1 MDRLKLSPCTP
12 LTRSGN
18 RAFFESS
25 GVHMLKTT
33 QSRFTVILISF
44 FLLLLLVTVVVIKQF
59 VAPQLTA
66 NESQRVRYQVD
77 ALAAN
82 IVEQMNRVQAQ
93 QRSITEA
100 AGVMDSSTIDTLLP
114 VLVNQYQD
122 VNVFGGGIWPLPN
135 RRDPAR
141 EKFSSFFARD
151 SSNQLKVNTF
161 WNSAEAPKYYEQP
174 WYKDGIAAPKGQ
186 CAWAKAYQDAASPQ
200 PRTNCAMAI
209 YRDGT
214 AWGVATI
221 DVTLGFFN
229 HLARQMGEAIQGR
242 VLIVEADGK
251 VVGDAALADGSAK
264 LQNLNDLSLPMAAP
278 LHKLLATANGEP
290 TQLEYSSD
298 DGDHT
303 LLVQPIAGSPWYLA
317 SDVPSSLLVQQTNSM
332 LTRLGLVQIPLAV
345 ILLLVLLG
353 FIRNMMKRLGGLN
366 DNILALST
374 GGADLTQRLPESK
387 SPEFN
392 AVAQSFNNFIEYL
405 QGLMRQVGDS
415 ALAITAAS
423 REIASGNAD
432 LSSRTEEQASSIVE
446 TAASMEQL
454 TGTVRQNADNATH
467 ANQLAGDA
475 SQVAARGTEVVRQVV
490 STMGAI
496 NSSSRKVVDII
507 SVIDS
512 IAFQTNILALNAAV
526 EAARAGEQGR
536 GFAVVASEV
545 RNLAQRSANSAR
557 EIKKL
562 IEESVA
568 NIDTGSQLVEQAG
581 STMDELMQ
589 GVSSVTTLMS
599 EIMSASR
606 EQSMGIDQVNIAIN
620 QLDSTTQQNAA
631 LVEQV
636 SSAAQAMEE
645 QSVQLELVVNSF
657 RL

>member
-1 MDRLKLSPCTP
+1 M
-12 LTRSGN
+12 
-18 RAFFESS
+18 F
-25 GVHMLKTT
+25 KTT
-33 QSRFTVILISF
+33 QSRFTATMIAF
-44 FLLLLLVTVVVIKQF
+44 FVALLLVTVWVINQF
-59 VAPQLTA
+59 VAPQLVDS
-66 NESQRVRYQVD
+66 ESRLVRYQVD
-77 ALAAN
+77 SLASG

-93 QRSITEA
+93 QRAITEA
-100 AGVMDSSTIDTLLP
+100 ASVMDSATIDTLLP
-114 VLVNQYQD
+114 TLVNQYQD
-122 VNVFGGGIWPLPN
+122 SNVFGGGIWPLPN
-135 RRDPAR
+135 RRDPAK
-141 EKFSSFFARD
+141 EKDSSFFARNA
-151 SSNQLKVNTF
+151 SNELQVNTY
-161 WNSAEAPKYYEQP
+161 WNSDAADKYWEQP
-174 WYKDGIAAPKGQ
+174 WYKDGLAAAKGQ

-209 YRDGT
+209 YRNGS

-229 HLARQMGEAIQGR
+229 QLAKQMGETIHGN

-251 VVGDAALADGSAK
+251 VVGNGALVNAAPKLENLADVQMS
-264 LQNLNDLSLPMAAP
+264 MAAP
-278 LHKLLATANGEP
+278 LK
-290 TQLEYSSD
+290 
-298 DGDHT
+298 T
-303 LLVQPIAGSPWYLA
+303 LLNGVGNQPLETTYDSSEGEQTLFVQAIPGSPWYLA
-317 SDVPSSLLVQQTNSM
+317 SSLPTSLLKAQSHNM

-345 ILLLVLLG
+345 ILLLVSLG
-353 FIRNMMKRLGGLN
+353 FVRAMMKRLNVLN
-366 DNILALST
+366 SNIEALST
-374 GGADLTQRLPESK
+374 GGADLTQRLPASN

-392 AVAQSFNNFIEYL
+392 AVAQSFNQFISYL
-405 QGLMRQVGDS
+405 QGLLQQVGDS

-423 REIASGNAD
+423 REIASGNAN
-432 LSSRTEEQASSIVE
+432 LSSRTEDQASSIVE

-490 STMGAI
+490 TTMGEI
-496 NSSSRKVVDII
+496 HHSSRKVVDII

-568 NIDTGSQLVEQAG
+568 NIDTGSALVEQAG
-581 STMDELMQ
+581 QTMDELMK

-606 EQSMGIDQVNIAIN
+606 EQSLGIEQVNVAIT
-620 QLDSTTQQNAA
+620 QLDGTTQQNAV

-636 SSAAQAMEE
+636 SAAAQAMES
-645 QSVQLELVVNSF
+645 QSTQLEQVVQSF

>member
-1 MDRLKLSPCTP
+1 M
-12 LTRSGN
+12 
-18 RAFFESS
+18 F
-25 GVHMLKTT
+25 KTT
-33 QSRFTVILISF
+33 QSRFTATMIAF
-44 FLLLLLVTVVVIKQF
+44 FVALLLVTVWVINQF
-59 VAPQLTA
+59 VAPQLVDS
-66 NESQRVRYQVD
+66 ESRLVRYQVD
-77 ALAAN
+77 SLASG

-93 QRSITEA
+93 QRAITEA
-100 AGVMDSSTIDTLLP
+100 ASVMESATIDTLLP
-114 VLVNQYQD
+114 TLVNQYQD
-122 VNVFGGGIWPLPN
+122 SNVFGGGIWPLPN
-135 RRDPAR
+135 RRDPAK
-141 EKFSSFFARD
+141 EKDSSFFARNA
-151 SSNQLKVNTF
+151 SNELQVNTY
-161 WNSAEAPKYYEQP
+161 WNSDAADKYWEQP
-174 WYKDGIAAPKGQ
+174 WYKDGMAAPKGQ

-209 YRDGT
+209 YKNGT

-229 HLARQMGEAIQGR
+229 QLAKQMGETIQGN

-251 VVGDAALADGSAK
+251 VVGNGALVNAAPKLENLADV
-264 LQNLNDLSLPMAAP
+264 QMPMAAP
-278 LHKLLATANGEP
+278 LK
-290 TQLEYSSD
+290 
-298 DGDHT
+298 T
-303 LLVQPIAGSPWYLA
+303 LLNGVGNQPLETTYDSSEGEQTLFVQAIPGSPWYLA
-317 SDVPSSLLVQQTNSM
+317 SSLPTSLLKAQSHNM

-345 ILLLVLLG
+345 ILLLVSLG
-353 FIRNMMKRLGGLN
+353 FVRAMMKRLNVLN
-366 DNILALST
+366 SNIEALST
-374 GGADLTQRLPESK
+374 GGADLTQRLPASN

-392 AVAQSFNNFIEYL
+392 AVAQSFNQFISYL
-405 QGLMRQVGDS
+405 QGLLQQVGDS

-423 REIASGNAD
+423 REIASGNVN
-432 LSSRTEEQASSIVE
+432 LSSRTEDQASSIVE

-490 STMGAI
+490 TTMGEI
-496 NSSSRKVVDII
+496 HHSSRKVVDII

-568 NIDTGSQLVEQAG
+568 NIDTGSALVEQAG
-581 STMDELMQ
+581 QTMDELMK

-606 EQSMGIDQVNIAIN
+606 EQSLGIEQVNVAIT
-620 QLDSTTQQNAA
+620 QLDGTTQQNAV

-636 SSAAQAMEE
+636 SAAAQAMES
-645 QSVQLELVVNSF
+645 QSTQLERVVQSF

>member
-1 MDRLKLSPCTP
+1 MKM
-12 LTRSGN
+12 
-18 RAFFESS
+18 F
-25 GVHMLKTT
+25 KTT
-33 QSRFTVILISF
+33 QSRFTATMIAF
-44 FLLLLLVTVVVIKQF
+44 FVALLLVTVWVINQF
-59 VAPQLTA
+59 VAPQLVDS
-66 NESQRVRYQVD
+66 ESRLVRYQVD
-77 ALAAN
+77 SLASG

-93 QRSITEA
+93 QRAITEA
-100 AGVMDSSTIDTLLP
+100 ASVMDSATIDTLLP
-114 VLVNQYQD
+114 TLVNQYQD
-122 VNVFGGGIWPLPN
+122 SNVFGGGIWPLPN
-135 RRDPAR
+135 RRDPAK
-141 EKFSSFFARD
+141 EKDSSFFARNA
-151 SSNQLKVNTF
+151 SNELQVNTY
-161 WNSAEAPKYYEQP
+161 WNSDAADKYWEQP
-174 WYKDGIAAPKGQ
+174 WYKDGMAAAKGQ

-209 YRDGT
+209 YKNGT

-229 HLARQMGEAIQGR
+229 QLAKQMGETIHGN

-251 VVGDAALADGSAK
+251 VVGNGALVNAAPKLENLADV
-264 LQNLNDLSLPMAAP
+264 QMPMAAP
-278 LHKLLATANGEP
+278 LKALLNGVGSQP
-290 TQLEYSSD
+290 LETTYDSSE
-298 DGDHT
+298 GEQT
-303 LLVQPIAGSPWYLA
+303 LFVQAIPGSPWYLA
-317 SDVPSSLLVQQTNSM
+317 SSLPTSLLKAQSHNM

-345 ILLLVLLG
+345 ILLLVSLG
-353 FIRNMMKRLGGLN
+353 FVRAMMKRLNVLN
-366 DNILALST
+366 SNIEALST
-374 GGADLTQRLPESK
+374 GGADLTQRLPASN

-392 AVAQSFNNFIEYL
+392 AVAQSFNQFISYL
-405 QGLMRQVGDS
+405 QGLLQQVGDS

-423 REIASGNAD
+423 REIASGNAN
-432 LSSRTEEQASSIVE
+432 LSSRTEDQASSIVE

-467 ANQLAGDA
+467 ANQLAADA

-490 STMGAI
+490 TTMGEI
-496 NSSSRKVVDII
+496 HHSSRKVVDII

-568 NIDTGSQLVEQAG
+568 NIDTGSALVEQAG
-581 STMDELMQ
+581 QTMDELMQ

-606 EQSMGIDQVNIAIN
+606 EQSMGIEQVNVAIT
-620 QLDSTTQQNAA
+620 QLDGTTQQNAV

-636 SSAAQAMEE
+636 SATAQAMES
-645 QSVQLELVVNSF
+645 QSTQLERVVQSF

>member
-1 MDRLKLSPCTP
+1 M
-12 LTRSGN
+12 
-18 RAFFESS
+18 F
-25 GVHMLKTT
+25 KTT
-33 QSRFTVILISF
+33 QSRFTATMLAF
-44 FLLLLLVTVVVIKQF
+44 FVALLLVTVWVINQF
-59 VAPQLTA
+59 VAPQLVDS
-66 NESQRVRYQVD
+66 ESRLVRYQVD
-77 ALAAN
+77 SLAAG

-93 QRSITEA
+93 QRAITEA
-100 AGVMDSSTIDTLLP
+100 ASVMDSATIDTLLP
-114 VLVNQYQD
+114 ALVNQYQD
-122 VNVFGGGIWPLPN
+122 SNVFGGGIWPLPN
-135 RRDPAR
+135 LRDPAK
-141 EKFSSFFARD
+141 EKDSSFFARNA
-151 SSNQLKVNTF
+151 SNELQVNTY
-161 WNSAEAPKYYEQP
+161 WNADAADKYWEQP
-174 WYKDGIAAPKGQ
+174 WYKDGLAAAKGQ

-209 YRDGT
+209 YRNGT

-229 HLARQMGEAIQGR
+229 QLAKQMGETIHGN

-251 VVGDAALADGSAK
+251 VVGNGALVKAAPKLENLADV
-264 LQNLNDLSLPMAAP
+264 QMPMAAP
-278 LHKLLATANGEP
+278 LKALLNGVGSQP
-290 TQLEYSSD
+290 LETTFDSSE
-298 DGDHT
+298 GEQT
-303 LLVQPIAGSPWYLA
+303 LFVQAIPGSPWYLA
-317 SDVPSSLLVQQTNSM
+317 SSLPTSLLKAQSHNM

-345 ILLLVLLG
+345 ILLLVSLG
-353 FIRNMMKRLGGLN
+353 FVRAMMKRLGVLN
-366 DNILALST
+366 SNIEALST
-374 GGADLTQRLPESK
+374 GGADLTQRLPASN

-392 AVAQSFNNFIEYL
+392 AVAQSFNQFISYL
-405 QGLMRQVGDS
+405 QGLLQQVGDS

-423 REIASGNAD
+423 REIASGNAN
-432 LSSRTEEQASSIVE
+432 LSSRTEDQASSIVE

-490 STMGAI
+490 TTMGEI
-496 NSSSRKVVDII
+496 HHSSRKVVDII

-568 NIDTGSQLVEQAG
+568 NIDTGSALVEQAG
-581 STMDELMQ
+581 QTMDELMK
-589 GVSSVTTLMS
+589 GVSSVTTLMN

-606 EQSMGIDQVNIAIN
+606 EQSMGIEQVNVAIT
-620 QLDSTTQQNAA
+620 QLDGTTQQNAV

-636 SSAAQAMEE
+636 SAAAQAMES
-645 QSVQLELVVNSF
+645 QSTQLERVVQSF

>member
-1 MDRLKLSPCTP
+1 M
-12 LTRSGN
+12 
-18 RAFFESS
+18 F
-25 GVHMLKTT
+25 KTT
-33 QSRFTVILISF
+33 QSRFTATMIAF
-44 FLLLLLVTVVVIKQF
+44 FVALLLVTVWVINQF
-59 VAPQLTA
+59 VAPQLVDS
-66 NESQRVRYQVD
+66 ESRLVRYQVD
-77 ALAAN
+77 SLASG

-93 QRSITEA
+93 QRAITEA
-100 AGVMDSSTIDTLLP
+100 ASVMDSATIDTLLP
-114 VLVNQYQD
+114 TLVNQYQD
-122 VNVFGGGIWPLPN
+122 SNVFGGGIWPLPN
-135 RRDPAR
+135 RRDPAK
-141 EKFSSFFARD
+141 EKDSSFFARNA
-151 SSNQLKVNTF
+151 SNVLQVNTY
-161 WNSAEAPKYYEQP
+161 WNSDAADKYWEQP
-174 WYKDGIAAPKGQ
+174 WYKDGLAAAKGQ

-209 YRDGT
+209 YRNGS

-229 HLARQMGEAIQGR
+229 QLAKQMGETIHGN

-251 VVGDAALADGSAK
+251 VVGNGALVNAAPKLENLADV
-264 LQNLNDLSLPMAAP
+264 QMPMAAP
-278 LHKLLATANGEP
+278 LK
-290 TQLEYSSD
+290 
-298 DGDHT
+298 T
-303 LLVQPIAGSPWYLA
+303 LLNGVGNQPLETTYDSSEGEQTLFVQAIPGSPWYLA
-317 SDVPSSLLVQQTNSM
+317 SSLPTSLLKAQSHNM

-345 ILLLVLLG
+345 ILLLVSLG
-353 FIRNMMKRLGGLN
+353 FVRAMMKRLNVLN
-366 DNILALST
+366 SNIEALST
-374 GGADLTQRLPESK
+374 GGADLTQRLPASN

-392 AVAQSFNNFIEYL
+392 AVAQSFNQFISYL
-405 QGLMRQVGDS
+405 QGLLQQVGDS

-423 REIASGNAD
+423 REIASGNAN
-432 LSSRTEEQASSIVE
+432 LSARTEDQASSIVE

-490 STMGAI
+490 TTMGEI
-496 NSSSRKVVDII
+496 HHSSRKVVDII

-568 NIDTGSQLVEQAG
+568 NIDTGSALVEQAG
-581 STMDELMQ
+581 QTMDELMK

-606 EQSMGIDQVNIAIN
+606 EQSLGIEQVNVAIT
-620 QLDSTTQQNAA
+620 QLDGTTQQNAV

-636 SSAAQAMEE
+636 SAAAQAMES
-645 QSVQLELVVNSF
+645 QSTQLEQVVQSF

>member
-1 MDRLKLSPCTP
+1 M
-12 LTRSGN
+12 
-18 RAFFESS
+18 F
-25 GVHMLKTT
+25 KTT
-33 QSRFTVILISF
+33 QSRFTATMIAF
-44 FLLLLLVTVVVIKQF
+44 FVALLLVTVWVINQF
-59 VAPQLTA
+59 VAPQLVDS
-66 NESQRVRYQVD
+66 ESRLVRYQVD
-77 ALAAN
+77 SLASG

-93 QRSITEA
+93 QRAITEA
-100 AGVMDSSTIDTLLP
+100 ASVMDSATIDTLLP
-114 VLVNQYQD
+114 TLVNQYQD
-122 VNVFGGGIWPLPN
+122 SNVFGGGIWPLPN
-135 RRDPAR
+135 RRDPAK
-141 EKFSSFFARD
+141 EKDSSFFARNA
-151 SSNQLKVNTF
+151 SNELQVNTY
-161 WNSAEAPKYYEQP
+161 WNSDAADKYWEQP
-174 WYKDGIAAPKGQ
+174 WYKDGLAAAKGQ

-209 YRDGT
+209 YRNGS

-229 HLARQMGEAIQGR
+229 QLAKQMGETIHGN

-251 VVGDAALADGSAK
+251 VVGNGALVNAAPKLENLADV
-264 LQNLNDLSLPMAAP
+264 QMPMAAP
-278 LHKLLATANGEP
+278 LK
-290 TQLEYSSD
+290 
-298 DGDHT
+298 T
-303 LLVQPIAGSPWYLA
+303 LLNGVGNQPLETTYDSSEGEQTLFVQAIPGSPWYLA
-317 SDVPSSLLVQQTNSM
+317 SSLPTSLLKAQSHNM

-345 ILLLVLLG
+345 ILLLVSLG
-353 FIRNMMKRLGGLN
+353 FVRAMMKRLNVLN
-366 DNILALST
+366 SNIQALST
-374 GGADLTQRLPESK
+374 GGADLTQRLPASN

-392 AVAQSFNNFIEYL
+392 AVAQSFNQFISYL
-405 QGLMRQVGDS
+405 QGLLQQVGDS

-423 REIASGNAD
+423 REIASGNAN
-432 LSSRTEEQASSIVE
+432 LSSRTEDQASSIVE

-490 STMGAI
+490 TTMGEI
-496 NSSSRKVVDII
+496 HHSSRKVVDII

-568 NIDTGSQLVEQAG
+568 NIDTGSALVEQAG
-581 STMDELMQ
+581 QTMDELMQ

-606 EQSMGIDQVNIAIN
+606 EQSMGIEQVNVAIT
-620 QLDSTTQQNAA
+620 QLDGTTQQNAV

-636 SSAAQAMEE
+636 SAAAQAMES
-645 QSVQLELVVNSF
+645 QSTQLERVVQSF

>member
-1 MDRLKLSPCTP
+1 M
-12 LTRSGN
+12 
-18 RAFFESS
+18 F
-25 GVHMLKTT
+25 KTT
-33 QSRFTVILISF
+33 QSRFTATMIAF
-44 FLLLLLVTVVVIKQF
+44 FVALLLVTVWVINQF
-59 VAPQLTA
+59 VAPQLVDS
-66 NESQRVRYQVD
+66 ESRLVRYQVD
-77 ALAAN
+77 SLASG

-93 QRSITEA
+93 QRAITEA
-100 AGVMDSSTIDTLLP
+100 ASVMDSATIDTLLP
-114 VLVNQYQD
+114 TLVNQYQD
-122 VNVFGGGIWPLPN
+122 SNVFGGGIWPLPN
-135 RRDPAR
+135 RRDPAK
-141 EKFSSFFARD
+141 EKDSSFFARNA
-151 SSNQLKVNTF
+151 SNELQVNTY
-161 WNSAEAPKYYEQP
+161 WNSDAADKYWEQP
-174 WYKDGIAAPKGQ
+174 WYKDGMAAPKGQ

-209 YRDGT
+209 YKNGT

-229 HLARQMGEAIQGR
+229 QLAKQMGETIQGN

-251 VVGDAALADGSAK
+251 VVGNGALVNAAPKLENLADV
-264 LQNLNDLSLPMAAP
+264 QMPMAAP
-278 LHKLLATANGEP
+278 LK
-290 TQLEYSSD
+290 
-298 DGDHT
+298 T
-303 LLVQPIAGSPWYLA
+303 LLNGVGNQPLETTYDSSEGEQTLFVQAIPGSPWYLA
-317 SDVPSSLLVQQTNSM
+317 SSLPTSLLKAQSHNM

-345 ILLLVLLG
+345 ILLLVSLG
-353 FIRNMMKRLGGLN
+353 FVRAMMKRLNVLN
-366 DNILALST
+366 SNIEALST
-374 GGADLTQRLPESK
+374 GGADLTQRLPASN

-392 AVAQSFNNFIEYL
+392 AVAQSFNQFIGYL
-405 QGLMRQVGDS
+405 QGLLQQVGDS

-423 REIASGNAD
+423 REIASGNAN
-432 LSSRTEEQASSIVE
+432 LSSRTEDQASSIVE

-490 STMGAI
+490 TTMGEI
-496 NSSSRKVVDII
+496 HHSSRKVVDII

-568 NIDTGSQLVEQAG
+568 NIDTGSALVEQAG
-581 STMDELMQ
+581 QTMDELMK

-606 EQSMGIDQVNIAIN
+606 EQSLGIEQVNVAIT
-620 QLDSTTQQNAA
+620 QLDGTTQQNAV

-636 SSAAQAMEE
+636 SAAAQAMES
-645 QSVQLELVVNSF
+645 QSTQLERVVQSF

>member
-1 MDRLKLSPCTP
+1 M
-12 LTRSGN
+12 
-18 RAFFESS
+18 F
-25 GVHMLKTT
+25 KTT
-33 QSRFTVILISF
+33 QSRFTATMIAF
-44 FLLLLLVTVVVIKQF
+44 FVALLLVTVWVINQF
-59 VAPQLTA
+59 VAPQLVDS
-66 NESQRVRYQVD
+66 ESRLVRYQVD
-77 ALAAN
+77 SLASG

-93 QRSITEA
+93 QRAITEA
-100 AGVMDSSTIDTLLP
+100 ASVMDSATIDTLLP
-114 VLVNQYQD
+114 TLVNQYQD
-122 VNVFGGGIWPLPN
+122 SNVFGGGIWPLPN
-135 RRDPAR
+135 RRDPAK
-141 EKFSSFFARD
+141 EKDSSFFARNA
-151 SSNQLKVNTF
+151 SNELQVNTY
-161 WNSAEAPKYYEQP
+161 WNSDAADKYWEQP
-174 WYKDGIAAPKGQ
+174 WYKDGMAAPKGQ

-209 YRDGT
+209 YKNGT

-229 HLARQMGEAIQGR
+229 QLAKQMGETIQGN

-251 VVGDAALADGSAK
+251 VVGNGALVNAAPKLENLADV
-264 LQNLNDLSLPMAAP
+264 QMPMAAP
-278 LHKLLATANGEP
+278 LK
-290 TQLEYSSD
+290 
-298 DGDHT
+298 T
-303 LLVQPIAGSPWYLA
+303 LLNGVGNQPLETTYDSSEGEQTLFVQAIPGSPWYLA
-317 SDVPSSLLVQQTNSM
+317 SSLPTSMLKAQSHNM

-345 ILLLVLLG
+345 ILLLVSLG
-353 FIRNMMKRLGGLN
+353 FVRAMMKRLNVLN
-366 DNILALST
+366 SNIEALST
-374 GGADLTQRLPESK
+374 GGADLTQRLPASN

-392 AVAQSFNNFIEYL
+392 AVAQSFNQFISYL
-405 QGLMRQVGDS
+405 QGLLQQVGDS

-423 REIASGNAD
+423 REIASGNAN
-432 LSSRTEEQASSIVE
+432 LSSRTEDQASSIVE

-490 STMGAI
+490 TTMGEI
-496 NSSSRKVVDII
+496 HHSSRKVVDII

-568 NIDTGSQLVEQAG
+568 NIDTGSALVEQAG
-581 STMDELMQ
+581 QTMDELMK

-606 EQSMGIDQVNIAIN
+606 EQSLGIEQVNVAIT
-620 QLDSTTQQNAA
+620 QLDGTTQQNAV

-636 SSAAQAMEE
+636 SAAAQAMES
-645 QSVQLELVVNSF
+645 QSTQLERVVQSF

>member
-1 MDRLKLSPCTP
+1 M
-12 LTRSGN
+12 
-18 RAFFESS
+18 F
-25 GVHMLKTT
+25 KTT
-33 QSRFTVILISF
+33 QSRFTATMIAF
-44 FLLLLLVTVVVIKQF
+44 FVALLLVTVWVINQF
-59 VAPQLTA
+59 VAPQLVDS
-66 NESQRVRYQVD
+66 ESRLVRYQVD
-77 ALAAN
+77 SLASG

-93 QRSITEA
+93 QRAITEA
-100 AGVMDSSTIDTLLP
+100 ASVMDSATIDTLLP
-114 VLVNQYQD
+114 TLVNQYQD
-122 VNVFGGGIWPLPN
+122 SNVFGGGIWPLPN
-135 RRDPAR
+135 RRDPAK
-141 EKFSSFFARD
+141 EKDSSFFARNA
-151 SSNQLKVNTF
+151 SNELQVNTY
-161 WNSAEAPKYYEQP
+161 WNSDAADKYWEQP
-174 WYKDGIAAPKGQ
+174 WYKDGMAAPKGQ

-209 YRDGT
+209 YKNGT

-229 HLARQMGEAIQGR
+229 QLAKQMGETIQGN

-251 VVGDAALADGSAK
+251 VVGNGALVNAAPKLENLADV
-264 LQNLNDLSLPMAAP
+264 QMPMAAP
-278 LHKLLATANGEP
+278 LK
-290 TQLEYSSD
+290 
-298 DGDHT
+298 T
-303 LLVQPIAGSPWYLA
+303 LLNGVGNQPLETTYDSSEGEQTLFVQAIPGSPWYLA
-317 SDVPSSLLVQQTNSM
+317 SSLPTSLLKAQSHNM

-345 ILLLVLLG
+345 ILLLVSLG
-353 FIRNMMKRLGGLN
+353 FVRAMMKRLNVLN
-366 DNILALST
+366 SNIEALST
-374 GGADLTQRLPESK
+374 GGADLTQRLPASN

-392 AVAQSFNNFIEYL
+392 AVAQSFNQFISFL
-405 QGLMRQVGDS
+405 QGLLQQVGDS

-423 REIASGNAD
+423 REIASGNAN
-432 LSSRTEEQASSIVE
+432 LSSRTEDQASSIVE

-490 STMGAI
+490 TTMGEI
-496 NSSSRKVVDII
+496 HHSSRKVVDII

-568 NIDTGSQLVEQAG
+568 NIDTGSALVEQAG
-581 STMDELMQ
+581 QTMDELMK

-606 EQSMGIDQVNIAIN
+606 EQSLGIEQVNVAIT
-620 QLDSTTQQNAA
+620 QLDGTTQQNAV

-636 SSAAQAMEE
+636 SAAAQAMES
-645 QSVQLELVVNSF
+645 QSTQLERVVQSF

>member
-1 MDRLKLSPCTP
+1 M
-12 LTRSGN
+12 
-18 RAFFESS
+18 F
-25 GVHMLKTT
+25 KTT
-33 QSRFTVILISF
+33 QSRFTATMIAF
-44 FLLLLLVTVVVIKQF
+44 FVALLLVTVWVINQF
-59 VAPQLTA
+59 VAPQLVDS
-66 NESQRVRYQVD
+66 ESRLVRYQVD
-77 ALAAN
+77 SLVSG

-93 QRSITEA
+93 QRAITEA
-100 AGVMDSSTIDTLLP
+100 ASVMDSATIDTLLP
-114 VLVNQYQD
+114 TLVNQYQD
-122 VNVFGGGIWPLPN
+122 SNVFGGGIWPLPN
-135 RRDPAR
+135 RRDPAK
-141 EKFSSFFARD
+141 EKDSSFFARNA
-151 SSNQLKVNTF
+151 SNELQVNTY
-161 WNSAEAPKYYEQP
+161 WNSDAADKYWEQP
-174 WYKDGIAAPKGQ
+174 WYKDGMAAPKGQ

-209 YRDGT
+209 YKNGT

-229 HLARQMGEAIQGR
+229 QLAKQMGETIQGN

-251 VVGDAALADGSAK
+251 VVGNGALVNAAPKLENLADV
-264 LQNLNDLSLPMAAP
+264 QMPMAAP
-278 LHKLLATANGEP
+278 LK
-290 TQLEYSSD
+290 
-298 DGDHT
+298 T
-303 LLVQPIAGSPWYLA
+303 LLNGVGNQPLETTYDSSEGEQTLFVQAIPGSPWYLA
-317 SDVPSSLLVQQTNSM
+317 SSLPTSLLKAQSHNM

-345 ILLLVLLG
+345 ILLLVSLG
-353 FIRNMMKRLGGLN
+353 FVRAMMKRLNVLN
-366 DNILALST
+366 SNIEALST
-374 GGADLTQRLPESK
+374 GGADLTQRLPASN

-392 AVAQSFNNFIEYL
+392 AVAQSFNQFISYL
-405 QGLMRQVGDS
+405 QGLLQQVGDS

-423 REIASGNAD
+423 REIASGNAN
-432 LSSRTEEQASSIVE
+432 LSSRTEDQASSIVE

-490 STMGAI
+490 TTMGEI
-496 NSSSRKVVDII
+496 HHSSRKVVDII

-568 NIDTGSQLVEQAG
+568 NIDTGSALVEQAG
-581 STMDELMQ
+581 QTMDELMK

-606 EQSMGIDQVNIAIN
+606 EQSLGIEQVNVAIT
-620 QLDSTTQQNAA
+620 QLDGTTQQNAV

-636 SSAAQAMEE
+636 SAAAQAMES
-645 QSVQLELVVNSF
+645 QSTQLERVVQSF

>member
-1 MDRLKLSPCTP
+1 M
-12 LTRSGN
+12 
-18 RAFFESS
+18 F
-25 GVHMLKTT
+25 KTT
-33 QSRFTVILISF
+33 QSRFTATMIAF
-44 FLLLLLVTVVVIKQF
+44 FVALLLVTVWVINQF
-59 VAPQLTA
+59 VAPQLVDS
-66 NESQRVRYQVD
+66 ESRLVRYQVD
-77 ALAAN
+77 SLASG

-93 QRSITEA
+93 QRVITEA
-100 AGVMDSSTIDTLLP
+100 ASVMDSATIDTLLP
-114 VLVNQYQD
+114 TLVNQYQD
-122 VNVFGGGIWPLPN
+122 SNVFGGGIWPLPN
-135 RRDPAR
+135 RRDPAK
-141 EKFSSFFARD
+141 EKDSSFFARNA
-151 SSNQLKVNTF
+151 SNELQVNTY
-161 WNSAEAPKYYEQP
+161 WNSDAADKYWEQP
-174 WYKDGIAAPKGQ
+174 WYKDGLAAAKGQ

-209 YRDGT
+209 YRNGS

-229 HLARQMGEAIQGR
+229 QLAKQMGETIHGN

-251 VVGDAALADGSAK
+251 VVGNGALVNAAPKLENLADV
-264 LQNLNDLSLPMAAP
+264 QMPMAAP
-278 LHKLLATANGEP
+278 LK
-290 TQLEYSSD
+290 
-298 DGDHT
+298 T
-303 LLVQPIAGSPWYLA
+303 LLNGVGNQPLETTYDSSEGEQTLFVQAIPGSPWYLA
-317 SDVPSSLLVQQTNSM
+317 SSLPTSLLKAQSHNM

-345 ILLLVLLG
+345 ILLLVSLG
-353 FIRNMMKRLGGLN
+353 FVRAMMKRLNVLN
-366 DNILALST
+366 SNIEALST
-374 GGADLTQRLPESK
+374 GGADLTQRLPASN

-392 AVAQSFNNFIEYL
+392 AVAQSFNQFISYL
-405 QGLMRQVGDS
+405 QGLLQQVGDS

-423 REIASGNAD
+423 REIASGNAN
-432 LSSRTEEQASSIVE
+432 LSSRTEDQASSIVE

-490 STMGAI
+490 TTMGEI
-496 NSSSRKVVDII
+496 HHSSRKVVDII

-568 NIDTGSQLVEQAG
+568 NIDTGSALVEQAG
-581 STMDELMQ
+581 QTMDELMK

-606 EQSMGIDQVNIAIN
+606 EQSLGIEQVNVAIT
-620 QLDSTTQQNAA
+620 QLDGTTQQNAV

-636 SSAAQAMEE
+636 SAAAQAMES
-645 QSVQLELVVNSF
+645 QSTQLEQVVQSF

>member
-1 MDRLKLSPCTP
+1 M
-12 LTRSGN
+12 
-18 RAFFESS
+18 F
-25 GVHMLKTT
+25 KTT
-33 QSRFTVILISF
+33 QSRFTATMIAF
-44 FLLLLLVTVVVIKQF
+44 FVALLLVTVWVINQF
-59 VAPQLTA
+59 VAPQLVDS
-66 NESQRVRYQVD
+66 ESRLVRYQVD
-77 ALAAN
+77 SLASG

-93 QRSITEA
+93 QRAITEA
-100 AGVMDSSTIDTLLP
+100 ASVMDSATIDTLLP
-114 VLVNQYQD
+114 TLVNQYQD
-122 VNVFGGGIWPLPN
+122 SNVFGGGIWPLPN
-135 RRDPAR
+135 RRDPAK
-141 EKFSSFFARD
+141 EKDSSFFARNA
-151 SSNQLKVNTF
+151 SNELQVNTY
-161 WNSAEAPKYYEQP
+161 WNSDAADKYWEQP
-174 WYKDGIAAPKGQ
+174 WYKDGLAAAKGQ

-209 YRDGT
+209 YRNGS

-229 HLARQMGEAIQGR
+229 QLAKQMGETIHGS

-251 VVGDAALADGSAK
+251 VVGNGALVNAAPKLENLADV
-264 LQNLNDLSLPMAAP
+264 QMPMAAP
-278 LHKLLATANGEP
+278 LKSLLNGVGNQP
-290 TQLEYSSD
+290 LQTTYDSSE
-298 DGDHT
+298 GEQT
-303 LLVQPIAGSPWYLA
+303 LFVQAIPGSPWYLA
-317 SDVPSSLLVQQTNSM
+317 SSLPTSLLKAQSHNM

-345 ILLLVLLG
+345 ILLLVSLG
-353 FIRNMMKRLGGLN
+353 FVRAMMKRLNVLN
-366 DNILALST
+366 SNIEALST
-374 GGADLTQRLPESK
+374 GGADLTQRLPASN

-392 AVAQSFNNFIEYL
+392 AVAQSFNQFISYL
-405 QGLMRQVGDS
+405 QGLLQQVGDS

-423 REIASGNAD
+423 REIASGNAN
-432 LSSRTEEQASSIVE
+432 LSSRTEDQASSIVE

-490 STMGAI
+490 TTMGEI
-496 NSSSRKVVDII
+496 HHSSRKVVDII

-568 NIDTGSQLVEQAG
+568 NIDTGSALVEQAG
-581 STMDELMQ
+581 QTMDELMK

-606 EQSMGIDQVNIAIN
+606 EQSMGIEQVNVAIT
-620 QLDSTTQQNAA
+620 QLDGTTQQNAV

-636 SSAAQAMEE
+636 SAAAQAMES
-645 QSVQLELVVNSF
+645 QSTQLERVVQSF

>member
-1 MDRLKLSPCTP
+1 M
-12 LTRSGN
+12 
-18 RAFFESS
+18 F
-25 GVHMLKTT
+25 KTT
-33 QSRFTVILISF
+33 QSRFTATMIAF
-44 FLLLLLVTVVVIKQF
+44 FVALLLVTVWVINQF
-59 VAPQLTA
+59 VAPQLVDS
-66 NESQRVRYQVD
+66 ESRLVRYQVD
-77 ALAAN
+77 SLASG

-93 QRSITEA
+93 QRAITEA
-100 AGVMDSSTIDTLLP
+100 ASVMDSATIDTLLP
-114 VLVNQYQD
+114 TLVNQYQD
-122 VNVFGGGIWPLPN
+122 SNVFGGGIWPLPN
-135 RRDPAR
+135 RRDQAK
-141 EKFSSFFARD
+141 EKDSSFFARNA
-151 SSNQLKVNTF
+151 SNELQVNTY
-161 WNSAEAPKYYEQP
+161 WNSDAADKYWEQP
-174 WYKDGIAAPKGQ
+174 WYKDGLAAAKGQ

-209 YRDGT
+209 YRNGS

-229 HLARQMGEAIQGR
+229 QLAKQMGETIHGN

-251 VVGDAALADGSAK
+251 VVGNGALVNAAPKLENLADV
-264 LQNLNDLSLPMAAP
+264 QMPMAAP
-278 LHKLLATANGEP
+278 LK
-290 TQLEYSSD
+290 
-298 DGDHT
+298 T
-303 LLVQPIAGSPWYLA
+303 LLNGVGNQPLETTYDSSEGEQTLFVQAIPGSPWYLA
-317 SDVPSSLLVQQTNSM
+317 SSLPTSLLKAQSHNM

-345 ILLLVLLG
+345 ILLLVSLG
-353 FIRNMMKRLGGLN
+353 FVRAMMKRLNVLN
-366 DNILALST
+366 SNIEALST
-374 GGADLTQRLPESK
+374 GGADLTQRLPASN

-392 AVAQSFNNFIEYL
+392 AVAQSFNQFISYL
-405 QGLMRQVGDS
+405 QGLLQQVGDS

-423 REIASGNAD
+423 REIASGNAN
-432 LSSRTEEQASSIVE
+432 LSSRTEDQASSIVE

-490 STMGAI
+490 TTMGEI
-496 NSSSRKVVDII
+496 HHSSRKVVDII

-568 NIDTGSQLVEQAG
+568 NIDTGSALVEQAG
-581 STMDELMQ
+581 QTMDELMK

-606 EQSMGIDQVNIAIN
+606 EQSLGIEQVNVAIT
-620 QLDSTTQQNAA
+620 QLDGTTQQNAV

-636 SSAAQAMEE
+636 SAAAQAMES
-645 QSVQLELVVNSF
+645 QSTQLEQVVQSF

>member
-1 MDRLKLSPCTP
+1 M
-12 LTRSGN
+12 
-18 RAFFESS
+18 F
-25 GVHMLKTT
+25 KTT
-33 QSRFTVILISF
+33 QSRFTATMIAF
-44 FLLLLLVTVVVIKQF
+44 FVALLLVTVWVINQF
-59 VAPQLTA
+59 VAPQLVDS
-66 NESQRVRYQVD
+66 ESRLVRYQVD
-77 ALAAN
+77 SLASG

-93 QRSITEA
+93 QRAITEA
-100 AGVMDSSTIDTLLP
+100 ASVMDSATIDTLLP
-114 VLVNQYQD
+114 TLVNQYQD
-122 VNVFGGGIWPLPN
+122 SNVFGGGIWPLPN
-135 RRDPAR
+135 RRDPAK
-141 EKFSSFFARD
+141 EKNSSFFARNA
-151 SSNQLKVNTF
+151 SNELQVNTY
-161 WNSAEAPKYYEQP
+161 WNSDAADKYWEQP
-174 WYKDGIAAPKGQ
+174 WYKDGLAAAKGQ

-209 YRDGT
+209 YRNGT
-214 AWGVATI
+214 VWGVATI

-229 HLARQMGEAIQGR
+229 QLAKQMGETIHGN

-251 VVGDAALADGSAK
+251 VVGNGALVNAAPK
-264 LQNLNDLSLPMAAP
+264 LENLTDVQMPMAAP
-278 LHKLLATANGEP
+278 LK
-290 TQLEYSSD
+290 
-298 DGDHT
+298 T
-303 LLVQPIAGSPWYLA
+303 LLNGVGSQPLETTYDSSEGEQTLFVQAIPGSPWYLA
-317 SDVPSSLLVQQTNSM
+317 SSLPISLLKAQSHNM
-332 LTRLGLVQIPLAV
+332 LTRLGLVQIPLAI
-345 ILLLVLLG
+345 ILLLVSLG
-353 FIRNMMKRLGGLN
+353 FVRAMMKRLNVLN
-366 DNILALST
+366 SNIEALST
-374 GGADLTQRLPESK
+374 GGADLTQRLPASN

-392 AVAQSFNNFIEYL
+392 AVAQSFNQFISYL
-405 QGLMRQVGDS
+405 QGLLQQVGDS

-423 REIASGNAD
+423 REIASGNAN
-432 LSSRTEEQASSIVE
+432 LSSRTEDQASSIVE

-490 STMGAI
+490 TTMGEI
-496 NSSSRKVVDII
+496 HHSSRKVVDII

-568 NIDTGSQLVEQAG
+568 NIDTGSALVEQAG
-581 STMDELMQ
+581 QTMDELMK

-606 EQSMGIDQVNIAIN
+606 EQSLGIEQVNVAIT
-620 QLDSTTQQNAA
+620 QLDGTTQQNAV

-636 SSAAQAMEE
+636 SAAAQAMES
-645 QSVQLELVVNSF
+645 QSTQLERVVQSF

>member
-1 MDRLKLSPCTP
+1 M
-12 LTRSGN
+12 
-18 RAFFESS
+18 F
-25 GVHMLKTT
+25 KTT
-33 QSRFTVILISF
+33 QSRFTATLVAF
-44 FLLLLLVTVVVIKQF
+44 FVVLMLVTVLVINQF
-59 VAPQLTA
+59 IAPQLSQ
-66 NESQRVRYQVD
+66 NESRLVRYEVD
-77 ALAAN
+77 GLAGR

-93 QRSITEA
+93 QRAITEA
-100 AGVMDSSTIDTLLP
+100 AGVMESATIETLLP
-114 VLVNQYQD
+114 ALVNQYQD
-122 VNVFGGGIWPLPN
+122 SNVFGGGIWPLPN
-135 RRDPAR
+135 RRDPAK
-141 EKFSSFFARD
+141 EKDSTFFARNA
-151 SSNQLKVNTF
+151 SNQLQVNTY
-161 WNSAEAPKYYEQP
+161 WNSDAADKYWEQP
-174 WYKDGIAAPKGQ
+174 WYKAGMAAAKGQ

-209 YRDGT
+209 YRDGSV
-214 AWGVATI
+214 WGVATI

-229 HLARQMGEAIQGR
+229 QLAKQMGDAIKGR

-251 VVGDAALADGSAK
+251 VVGNAALLDDAPK
-264 LQNLNDLSLPMAAP
+264 LENLSDTRLPMAAA
-278 LHKLLATANGEP
+278 LKSLLTQAGSEPAQTTFSGE
-290 TQLEYSSD
+290 
-298 DGDHT
+298 DGEHT
-303 LLVQPIAGSPWYLA
+303 LFLQAIPGSPWYLA
-317 SDVPSSLLVQQTNSM
+317 SDVPSSLLDAQTHSM
-332 LTRLGLVQIPLAV
+332 LTRLGVVQIPLAI
-345 ILLLVLLG
+345 ILLLVSLG
-353 FIRNMMKRLGGLN
+353 FVRAMMKRLGVLHK
-366 DNILALST
+366 NIEALST
-374 GGADLTQRLPESK
+374 GGADLTQRLPASN

-392 AVAQSFNNFIEYL
+392 AVAESFNQFISYL

-432 LSSRTEEQASSIVE
+432 LSARTESQASSIVE
-446 TAASMEQL
+446 TAASMEEL

-467 ANQLAGDA
+467 ANQLADGA
-475 SQVAARGTEVVRQVV
+475 ATVAARGSEVVRQVV
-490 STMGAI
+490 TTMGEI
-496 NSSSRKVVDII
+496 HHSSRKVVDII

-581 STMDELMQ
+581 QTMDELMQ

-606 EQSMGIDQVNIAIN
+606 EQSMGIDQVNVAIT
-620 QLDSTTQQNAA
+620 QLDGSTQQNAA

-636 SSAAQAMEE
+636 SSAARAMEE
-645 QSVQLELVVNSF
+645 QSVQLEQVVQSF

>member
-1 MDRLKLSPCTP
+1 MKM
-12 LTRSGN
+12 
-18 RAFFESS
+18 F
-25 GVHMLKTT
+25 KTT
-33 QSRFTVILISF
+33 QSRFTATMIAF
-44 FLLLLLVTVVVIKQF
+44 FVALLLVTVWVINQF
-59 VAPQLTA
+59 VAPQLVDS
-66 NESQRVRYQVD
+66 ESRLVRYQVD
-77 ALAAN
+77 SLASG

-93 QRSITEA
+93 QRAITEA
-100 AGVMDSSTIDTLLP
+100 ASVMDSATIDTLLP
-114 VLVNQYQD
+114 TLVNQYQD
-122 VNVFGGGIWPLPN
+122 SNVFGGGIWPLPN
-135 RRDPAR
+135 RRDPAK
-141 EKFSSFFARD
+141 EKDSSFFARNA
-151 SSNQLKVNTF
+151 SNELQVNTY
-161 WNSAEAPKYYEQP
+161 WNSDAADKYWEQP
-174 WYKDGIAAPKGQ
+174 WYKDGMAAAKGQ

-209 YRDGT
+209 YKNGT

-229 HLARQMGEAIQGR
+229 QLAKQMGETIHGN

-251 VVGDAALADGSAK
+251 VVGNGALVNAAPKLENLAEV
-264 LQNLNDLSLPMAAP
+264 QMPMAAP
-278 LHKLLATANGEP
+278 LKALLNGVGSQP
-290 TQLEYSSD
+290 LETTYDSSE
-298 DGDHT
+298 GEQT
-303 LLVQPIAGSPWYLA
+303 LFVQAIPGSPWYLA
-317 SDVPSSLLVQQTNSM
+317 SSLPTSLLKAQSHNM

-345 ILLLVLLG
+345 ILLLVSLG
-353 FIRNMMKRLGGLN
+353 FVRAMMKRLNVLN
-366 DNILALST
+366 SNIEALST
-374 GGADLTQRLPESK
+374 GGADLTQRLPASN

-392 AVAQSFNNFIEYL
+392 AVAQSFNQFISYL
-405 QGLMRQVGDS
+405 QGLLQQVGDS

-423 REIASGNAD
+423 REIASGNAN
-432 LSSRTEEQASSIVE
+432 LSSRTEDQASSIVE

-490 STMGAI
+490 TTMGEI
-496 NSSSRKVVDII
+496 HHSSRKVVDII

-568 NIDTGSQLVEQAG
+568 NIDTGSALVEQAG
-581 STMDELMQ
+581 QTMDELMK

-606 EQSMGIDQVNIAIN
+606 EQSLGIEQVNVAIT
-620 QLDSTTQQNAA
+620 QLDGTTQQNAV

-636 SSAAQAMEE
+636 SAAAQAMES
-645 QSVQLELVVNSF
+645 QSTQLERVVQSF

>member
-1 MDRLKLSPCTP
+1 M
-12 LTRSGN
+12 
-18 RAFFESS
+18 F
-25 GVHMLKTT
+25 KTT
-33 QSRFTVILISF
+33 QSRFTATMIAF
-44 FLLLLLVTVVVIKQF
+44 FVALLLVTVWVINQF
-59 VAPQLTA
+59 VAPQLVDS
-66 NESQRVRYQVD
+66 ESRLVRYQVD
-77 ALAAN
+77 SLASG

-93 QRSITEA
+93 QRAITEA
-100 AGVMDSSTIDTLLP
+100 ASVMDSATIDTLLP
-114 VLVNQYQD
+114 TLVNQYQD
-122 VNVFGGGIWPLPN
+122 SNVFGGGIWPLPN
-135 RRDPAR
+135 RRDPAK
-141 EKFSSFFARD
+141 EKNSSFFARNA
-151 SSNQLKVNTF
+151 SNELQVNTY
-161 WNSAEAPKYYEQP
+161 WNSDAADKYWEQP
-174 WYKDGIAAPKGQ
+174 WYKDGLAAPKGQ

-209 YRDGT
+209 YRNGT
-214 AWGVATI
+214 VWGVATI

-229 HLARQMGEAIQGR
+229 QLAKQMGETIQGN

-251 VVGDAALADGSAK
+251 IVGNGALVNAAPKLENLADV
-264 LQNLNDLSLPMAAP
+264 QTPMAAP
-278 LHKLLATANGEP
+278 LKALLSGAGTQPLETTYDSSEGE
-290 TQLEYSSD
+290 Q
-298 DGDHT
+298 T
-303 LLVQPIAGSPWYLA
+303 LFLQAIPGSPWFLA
-317 SDVPSSLLVQQTNSM
+317 SSLPTSLLKAQSHNM

-345 ILLLVLLG
+345 ILLLVSLG
-353 FIRNMMKRLGGLN
+353 FVRAMMKRLSVLN
-366 DNILALST
+366 SNIEALST
-374 GGADLTQRLPESK
+374 GGADLTQRLPASN

-392 AVAQSFNNFIEYL
+392 AVAQSFNQFISYL
-405 QGLMRQVGDS
+405 QGLIQQVGDS

-423 REIASGNAD
+423 REIASGNAN
-432 LSSRTEEQASSIVE
+432 LSSRTEDQASSIVE

-475 SQVAARGTEVVRQVV
+475 SQVAARGSEVVRQVV
-490 STMGAI
+490 TTMGEI
-496 NSSSRKVVDII
+496 HHSSRKVVDII

-568 NIDTGSQLVEQAG
+568 NIDTGSALVEQAG
-581 STMDELMQ
+581 QTMDELMQ

-606 EQSMGIDQVNIAIN
+606 EQSMGIEQVNVAIT
-620 QLDSTTQQNAA
+620 QLDGTTQQNAV

-636 SSAAQAMEE
+636 SAAAQAMEA
-645 QSVQLELVVNSF
+645 QSTQLEQVVQSF

>member
-1 MDRLKLSPCTP
+1 M
-12 LTRSGN
+12 
-18 RAFFESS
+18 F
-25 GVHMLKTT
+25 KTT
-33 QSRFTVILISF
+33 QSRFTATMIAF
-44 FLLLLLVTVVVIKQF
+44 FVALLLVTVWVINQF
-59 VAPQLTA
+59 VAPQLVDS
-66 NESQRVRYQVD
+66 ESRLVRYQVNS
-77 ALAAN
+77 LASG

-93 QRSITEA
+93 QRAITEA
-100 AGVMDSSTIDTLLP
+100 ASVMDSATIDTLLP
-114 VLVNQYQD
+114 TLVNQYQD
-122 VNVFGGGIWPLPN
+122 SNVFGGGIWPLPN
-135 RRDPAR
+135 RRDPAK
-141 EKFSSFFARD
+141 EKDSSFFARNA
-151 SSNQLKVNTF
+151 SNELQVNTY
-161 WNSAEAPKYYEQP
+161 WNSDAADKYWEQP
-174 WYKDGIAAPKGQ
+174 WYKDGMAAPKGQ

-209 YRDGT
+209 YKNGT

-229 HLARQMGEAIQGR
+229 QLAKQMGETIQGN

-251 VVGDAALADGSAK
+251 VVGNGALVNAAPKLENLADV
-264 LQNLNDLSLPMAAP
+264 QMPMAAP
-278 LHKLLATANGEP
+278 LK
-290 TQLEYSSD
+290 
-298 DGDHT
+298 T
-303 LLVQPIAGSPWYLA
+303 LLNGVGNQPLETTYDSSEGEQTLFLQAIPGSPWYLA
-317 SDVPSSLLVQQTNSM
+317 SSLPTSLLKAQSHNM

-345 ILLLVLLG
+345 ILLLVSLG
-353 FIRNMMKRLGGLN
+353 FVRAMMKRLNVLN
-366 DNILALST
+366 SNIEALST
-374 GGADLTQRLPESK
+374 GGADLTQRLPASN

-392 AVAQSFNNFIEYL
+392 AVAQSFNQFISYL
-405 QGLMRQVGDS
+405 QGLLQQVGDS

-423 REIASGNAD
+423 REIASGNAN
-432 LSSRTEEQASSIVE
+432 LSSRTEDQASSIVE

-467 ANQLAGDA
+467 ANQLAADA

-490 STMGAI
+490 TTMGEI
-496 NSSSRKVVDII
+496 HHSSRKVVDII

-568 NIDTGSQLVEQAG
+568 NIDTGSALVEQAG
-581 STMDELMQ
+581 QTMDELMK

-606 EQSMGIDQVNIAIN
+606 EQSLGIEQVNVAIT
-620 QLDSTTQQNAA
+620 QLDGTTQQNAV

-636 SSAAQAMEE
+636 SAAAQAMES
-645 QSVQLELVVNSF
+645 QSTQLEQVVQSF

>member
-1 MDRLKLSPCTP
+1 M
-12 LTRSGN
+12 
-18 RAFFESS
+18 F
-25 GVHMLKTT
+25 KTT
-33 QSRFTVILISF
+33 QSRFTATMIAF
-44 FLLLLLVTVVVIKQF
+44 FVALLLVTVWVINQF
-59 VAPQLTA
+59 VAPQLVDS
-66 NESQRVRYQVD
+66 ESRLVRYQVD
-77 ALAAN
+77 SLASG

-93 QRSITEA
+93 QRAITEA
-100 AGVMDSSTIDTLLP
+100 ASVMDSATIDTLLP
-114 VLVNQYQD
+114 TLVNQYQD
-122 VNVFGGGIWPLPN
+122 SNVFGGGIWPLPN
-135 RRDPAR
+135 RRDPAK
-141 EKFSSFFARD
+141 EKDSSFFARNA
-151 SSNQLKVNTF
+151 SNELQVNTY
-161 WNSAEAPKYYEQP
+161 WNSDAADKYWEQP
-174 WYKDGIAAPKGQ
+174 WYKDGLDAAKGQ

-209 YRDGT
+209 YRNGT

-229 HLARQMGEAIQGR
+229 QLAKQMGETIHGN

-251 VVGDAALADGSAK
+251 VVGNGALVNAAPKLENLADV
-264 LQNLNDLSLPMAAP
+264 QMPMAAP
-278 LHKLLATANGEP
+278 LK
-290 TQLEYSSD
+290 
-298 DGDHT
+298 T
-303 LLVQPIAGSPWYLA
+303 LLNGVGSQPLETTFDSSEGEQTLFVQAIPGSPWYLA
-317 SDVPSSLLVQQTNSM
+317 SSLPTSLLKAQSHNM

-345 ILLLVLLG
+345 ILLLVSLG
-353 FIRNMMKRLGGLN
+353 FVRAMMKRLGVLN
-366 DNILALST
+366 RNIEALST
-374 GGADLTQRLPESK
+374 GGADLTQRLPASN

-392 AVAQSFNNFIEYL
+392 AVAQSFNQFISYL
-405 QGLMRQVGDS
+405 QGLIQQVGDS

-423 REIASGNAD
+423 REIASGNAN
-432 LSSRTEEQASSIVE
+432 LSSRTEDQASSIVE

-490 STMGAI
+490 STMGEI
-496 NSSSRKVVDII
+496 HHSSRKVVDII

-562 IEESVA
+562 IEESVT
-568 NIDTGSQLVEQAG
+568 NIDSGSALVEQAG
-581 STMDELMQ
+581 QTMDELMQ

-606 EQSMGIDQVNIAIN
+606 EQSMGIEQVNVAIT
-620 QLDSTTQQNAA
+620 QLDGTTQQNAV

-636 SSAAQAMEE
+636 SAAAQAMEV
-645 QSVQLELVVNSF
+645 QSTQLERVVQSF

>member
-1 MDRLKLSPCTP
+1 
-12 LTRSGN
+12 
-18 RAFFESS
+18 
-25 GVHMLKTT
+25 MLKTT
-33 QSRFTVILISF
+33 QARFTAALIGF
-44 FLLLLLVTVVVIKQF
+44 FALLMIVTVVVINLF

-66 NESQRVRYQVD
+66 NESRLVRYEVD
-77 ALAAN
+77 SLAAR

-93 QRSITEA
+93 QRTITETVSA
-100 AGVMDSSTIDTLLP
+100 LDSASIDTLLP
-114 VLVNQYQD
+114 TLVNQYQD
-122 VNVFGGGIWPLPN
+122 SNVFGGGIWPLPN
-135 RRDPAR
+135 VRDPAR
-141 EKFSSFFARD
+141 AKFSTFFARD
-151 SSNQLKVNTF
+151 ANNELKVNTY
-161 WNSAEAPKYYEQP
+161 WNSDAADNYYDQA
-174 WYKDGIAAPKGQ
+174 WHKAGQAAPKGQ
-186 CAWAKAYQDAASPQ
+186 CAWANAYQDAASPQ

-209 YRDGT
+209 WRDGKV
-214 AWGVATI
+214 WGVSTI

-229 HLARQMGEAIQGR
+229 HLAKEMSEAIKGN

-251 VVGDAALADGSAK
+251 IVGNAALVDGTPK
-264 LQNLNDLSLPMAAP
+264 LEYLSDLKNGMAAP
-278 LHKLLATANGEP
+278 LKALLSTASDKPME
-290 TQLEYSSD
+290 SSYQGD

-303 LLVQPIAGSPWYLA
+303 LFVQQISGSPWYLA
-317 SDVPSSLLVQQTNSM
+317 SDVPTSLLMAQTNGM
-332 LTRLGLVQIPLAV
+332 LMRLGLVQIPLALV
-345 ILLLVLLG
+345 LLLVLLG
-353 FIRNMMKRLGGLN
+353 FIRTTMGQLRGLN
-366 DNILALST
+366 DNIVALST
-374 GGADLTQRLPESK
+374 GGADLTQRLPASK

-392 AVAQSFNNFIEYL
+392 AVAQSFNQFIEYL
-405 QGLMRQVGDS
+405 QGLMRQVGSS

-423 REIASGNAD
+423 REIASGNSD
-432 LSSRTEEQASSIVE
+432 LSSRTEDQASSIVE
-446 TAASMEQL
+446 TAASMEEL

-475 SQVAARGTEVVRQVV
+475 SKVAERGTRVVREVVA
-490 STMGAI
+490 TMGAI
-496 NSSSRKVVDII
+496 NTSSRKVVDII

-568 NIDTGSQLVEQAG
+568 NIDAGSGLVEQAG
-581 STMDELMQ
+581 QTMDELMQ

-606 EQSMGIDQVNIAIN
+606 EQSMGIDQVNVAIT
-620 QLDSTTQQNAA
+620 QLDSATQQNAA

-657 RL
+657 KL

>member
-1 MDRLKLSPCTP
+1 
-12 LTRSGN
+12 
-18 RAFFESS
+18 
-25 GVHMLKTT
+25 MLKTT
-33 QSRFTVILISF
+33 QSRFTAVLVLF
-44 FLLLLLVTVVVIKQF
+44 FLVLMLITVVVIKQF
-59 VAPQLTA
+59 IAPQLTA
-66 NESQRVRYQVD
+66 NQSQLVRYQVD
-77 ALAAN
+77 ALATG

-93 QRSITEA
+93 QRAITEA
-100 AGVMDSSTIDTLLP
+100 ASVMESPAIDQMLP
-114 VLVNQYQD
+114 ALVNQYQD
-122 VNVFGGGIWPLPN
+122 SNVFGGGIWPLPN
-135 RRDPAR
+135 RRDPAK
-141 EKFSSFFARD
+141 EKDSSFFARNA
-151 SSNQLKVNTF
+151 SNQLQVNTY
-161 WNSAEAPKYYEQP
+161 WNSDAADKYWEQP
-174 WYKDGIAAPKGQ
+174 WYKDGMAAPKGQ

-214 AWGVATI
+214 VWGVATI

-229 HLARQMGEAIQGR
+229 HLAKEMGDAIQGR

-251 VVGDAALADGSAK
+251 VVGNAALVDGTPK
-264 LQNLNDLSLPMAAP
+264 LENLTDLQLPMAAP
-278 LHKLLATANGEP
+278 LKGLLSGAGSQPTETTFDGE
-290 TQLEYSSD
+290 
-298 DGDHT
+298 DGEHT
-303 LLVQPIAGSPWYLA
+303 LFLQAIPGSPWYLA
-317 SDVPSSLLVQQTNSM
+317 SDVPTSLLTAQAHSM
-332 LTRLGLVQIPLAV
+332 LTRLGLVQIPLAIV
-345 ILLLVLLG
+345 LLLVLLG
-353 FIRNMMKRLGGLN
+353 FIRAMMQRLNVLHR
-366 DNILALST
+366 NIDALAQ
-374 GGADLTQRLPESK
+374 GGADLTQRLPTSN

-392 AVAQSFNNFIEYL
+392 AVAQSFNNFIGYL

-423 REIASGNAD
+423 REIASGNAN
-432 LSSRTEEQASSIVE
+432 LSSRTEDQASSIVE

-467 ANQLAGDA
+467 ANQLAGNA
-475 SQVAARGTEVVRQVV
+475 SQVAARGTKVVRQVV
-490 STMGAI
+490 STMGEI
-496 NSSSRKVVDII
+496 HHSSRKVVDII

-568 NIDTGSQLVEQAG
+568 NIDAGSQLVEQAG
-581 STMDELMQ
+581 ETMDELMQ

-606 EQSMGIDQVNIAIN
+606 EQSMGIEQVNVAIT
-620 QLDSTTQQNAA
+620 QLDGTTQQNAA

-636 SSAAQAMEE
+636 SAAAQAMEE
-645 QSVQLELVVNSF
+645 QSVQLEQVVQSF

>member
-1 MDRLKLSPCTP
+1 M
-12 LTRSGN
+12 
-18 RAFFESS
+18 F
-25 GVHMLKTT
+25 KTT
-33 QSRFTVILISF
+33 QSRFTATMIAF
-44 FLLLLLVTVVVIKQF
+44 FVALLLVTVWVINQF
-59 VAPQLTA
+59 VAPQLVDS
-66 NESQRVRYQVD
+66 ESRLVRYQVD
-77 ALAAN
+77 SLASG

-93 QRSITEA
+93 QRAITEA
-100 AGVMDSSTIDTLLP
+100 ASVMESATIDTLLP
-114 VLVNQYQD
+114 TLVNQYQD
-122 VNVFGGGIWPLPN
+122 SNVFGGGIWPLPN
-135 RRDPAR
+135 RRDPAK
-141 EKFSSFFARD
+141 EKNSSFFARNA
-151 SSNQLKVNTF
+151 SNELQVNTY
-161 WNSAEAPKYYEQP
+161 WNSDAADKYWEQP
-174 WYKDGIAAPKGQ
+174 WYKDGMAAPKGQ

-209 YRDGT
+209 YKNGT

-229 HLARQMGEAIQGR
+229 QLAKQMGETIQGN

-251 VVGDAALADGSAK
+251 VVGNGALVNAAPKLENLADV
-264 LQNLNDLSLPMAAP
+264 QMPMAAP
-278 LHKLLATANGEP
+278 LK
-290 TQLEYSSD
+290 
-298 DGDHT
+298 T
-303 LLVQPIAGSPWYLA
+303 LLNGVGNQPLETTYDSSEGEQTLFVQAIPGSPWYLA
-317 SDVPSSLLVQQTNSM
+317 SSLPTSLLKAQSHNM

-345 ILLLVLLG
+345 ILLLVSLG
-353 FIRNMMKRLGGLN
+353 FVRAMMKRLNVLN
-366 DNILALST
+366 SNIEALST
-374 GGADLTQRLPESK
+374 GGADLTQRLPASN

-392 AVAQSFNNFIEYL
+392 AVAQSFNQFISYL
-405 QGLMRQVGDS
+405 QGLLQQVGDS

-423 REIASGNAD
+423 REIASGNAN
-432 LSSRTEEQASSIVE
+432 LSSRTEDQASSIVE

-490 STMGAI
+490 TTMGEI
-496 NSSSRKVVDII
+496 HHSSRKVVDII

-568 NIDTGSQLVEQAG
+568 NIDTGSALVEQAG
-581 STMDELMQ
+581 QTMDELMK

-606 EQSMGIDQVNIAIN
+606 EQSLGIEQVNVAIT
-620 QLDSTTQQNAA
+620 QLDGTTQQNAV

-636 SSAAQAMEE
+636 SAAAQAMES
-645 QSVQLELVVNSF
+645 QSTQLERVVQSF

>member
-1 MDRLKLSPCTP
+1 M
-12 LTRSGN
+12 
-18 RAFFESS
+18 F
-25 GVHMLKTT
+25 KTT
-33 QSRFTVILISF
+33 QSRFTAVLVVF
-44 FLLLLLVTVVVIKQF
+44 FLVLMLITVLVIKQF
-59 VAPQLTA
+59 IAPQLTA
-66 NESQRVRYQVD
+66 NQSQLVRYQVN
-77 ALAAN
+77 ALASG

-93 QRSITEA
+93 QRAITES
-100 AGVMDSSTIDTLLP
+100 AGVMESPAIDQLLP
-114 VLVNQYQD
+114 ALVNQYQD
-122 VNVFGGGIWPLPN
+122 SNVFGGGIWPLPN
-135 RRDPAR
+135 LRDPAK
-141 EKFSSFFARD
+141 EKDSSFFARNA
-151 SSNQLKVNTF
+151 SNQLQVNTY
-161 WNSAEAPKYYEQP
+161 WNSDAADKYWEQP
-174 WYKDGIAAPKGQ
+174 WYRDGMAAAKGQ

-214 AWGVATI
+214 VWGVATI

-229 HLARQMGEAIQGR
+229 HLAKEMGEAIQGR

-251 VVGDAALADGSAK
+251 VVGNAALVDGTPKLENLAD
-264 LQNLNDLSLPMAAP
+264 LQLPMAAP
-278 LHKLLATANGEP
+278 LKTLLSSAGAQPTETTFDGE
-290 TQLEYSSD
+290 
-298 DGDHT
+298 DGEHT
-303 LLVQPIAGSPWYLA
+303 LFLQAIAGSPWYLA
-317 SDVPSSLLVQQTNSM
+317 SDVPTSLLTAQTHSM
-332 LTRLGLVQIPLAV
+332 LTRLGLVQIPLAIV
-345 ILLLVLLG
+345 LLLVLLG
-353 FIRNMMKRLGGLN
+353 FIRSMMQRLSLLN
-366 DNILALST
+366 RNIDALSQ
-374 GGADLTQRLPESK
+374 GGADLTQRLPASN

-392 AVAQSFNNFIEYL
+392 AVAQSFNNFIGYL

-423 REIASGNAD
+423 REIASGNAN
-432 LSSRTEEQASSIVE
+432 LSSRTEDQASSIVE
-446 TAASMEQL
+446 TAASMEEL

-467 ANQLAGDA
+467 ANQLAGNA

-490 STMGAI
+490 STMGEI
-496 NSSSRKVVDII
+496 HHSSRKVVDII

-568 NIDTGSQLVEQAG
+568 NIDAGSQLVEQAG
-581 STMDELMQ
+581 ETMDELMQ

-606 EQSMGIDQVNIAIN
+606 EQSMGIEQVNVAIT
-620 QLDSTTQQNAA
+620 QLDGTTQQNAA

-636 SSAAQAMEE
+636 SAAAQAMEE
-645 QSVQLELVVNSF
+645 QSVQLEQVVQSF

>member
-1 MDRLKLSPCTP
+1 M
-12 LTRSGN
+12 
-18 RAFFESS
+18 F
-25 GVHMLKTT
+25 KTT
-33 QSRFTVILISF
+33 QSRFTATMIAF
-44 FLLLLLVTVVVIKQF
+44 FVALLLVTVWVINQF
-59 VAPQLTA
+59 VAPQLVDS
-66 NESQRVRYQVD
+66 ESRLVRYQVNS
-77 ALAAN
+77 LASG

-93 QRSITEA
+93 QRAITEA
-100 AGVMDSSTIDTLLP
+100 ASVMDSATIDTLLP
-114 VLVNQYQD
+114 TLVNQYQD
-122 VNVFGGGIWPLPN
+122 SNVFGGGIWPLPN
-135 RRDPAR
+135 RRDPAK
-141 EKFSSFFARD
+141 EKDSSFFARNA
-151 SSNQLKVNTF
+151 SNELQVNTY
-161 WNSAEAPKYYEQP
+161 WNSDAADKYWEQP
-174 WYKDGIAAPKGQ
+174 WYKDGMAAPKGQ

-209 YRDGT
+209 YKNGT

-229 HLARQMGEAIQGR
+229 QLAKQMGETIQGN

-251 VVGDAALADGSAK
+251 VVGNGALVNAAPKLENLADV
-264 LQNLNDLSLPMAAP
+264 QMPMAAP
-278 LHKLLATANGEP
+278 LK
-290 TQLEYSSD
+290 
-298 DGDHT
+298 T
-303 LLVQPIAGSPWYLA
+303 LLNGVGNQPLETTYDSSEGEQTLFLQAIPGSPWYLA
-317 SDVPSSLLVQQTNSM
+317 SSLPTSLLKAQSHNM

-345 ILLLVLLG
+345 ILLLVSLG
-353 FIRNMMKRLGGLN
+353 FVRAMMKRLNVLN
-366 DNILALST
+366 SNIEALST
-374 GGADLTQRLPESK
+374 GGADLTQRLPASN

-392 AVAQSFNNFIEYL
+392 AVAQSFNQFISYL
-405 QGLMRQVGDS
+405 QGLLQQVGDS

-423 REIASGNAD
+423 REIASGNAN
-432 LSSRTEEQASSIVE
+432 LSSRTEDQASSIVE

-467 ANQLAGDA
+467 ANQLAADA

-490 STMGAI
+490 TTMGEI
-496 NSSSRKVVDII
+496 HHSSRKVVDII

-568 NIDTGSQLVEQAG
+568 NIDTGSALVEQAG
-581 STMDELMQ
+581 QTMDELMK

-606 EQSMGIDQVNIAIN
+606 EQSLGIEQVNVAIT
-620 QLDSTTQQNAA
+620 QLDGTTQQNAV

-636 SSAAQAMEE
+636 SAAAQAMES
-645 QSVQLELVVNSF
+645 QSNQLEQVVQSF

>member
-1 MDRLKLSPCTP
+1 M
-12 LTRSGN
+12 
-18 RAFFESS
+18 F
-25 GVHMLKTT
+25 KTT
-33 QSRFTVILISF
+33 QSRFTATMIAF
-44 FLLLLLVTVVVIKQF
+44 FVALLLVTVWVINQF
-59 VAPQLTA
+59 VAPQLVDS
-66 NESQRVRYQVD
+66 ESRLVRYQVD
-77 ALAAN
+77 SLASG

-93 QRSITEA
+93 QRAITEA
-100 AGVMDSSTIDTLLP
+100 ASVMDSATIDTLLP
-114 VLVNQYQD
+114 TLVNQYQD
-122 VNVFGGGIWPLPN
+122 SNVFGGGIWPLPN
-135 RRDPAR
+135 RRDPAK
-141 EKFSSFFARD
+141 EKNSSFFARNA
-151 SSNQLKVNTF
+151 SNELQVNTY
-161 WNSAEAPKYYEQP
+161 WNSDAADKYWEQP
-174 WYKDGIAAPKGQ
+174 WYKDGLAAAKGQ

-209 YRDGT
+209 YRNGS

-229 HLARQMGEAIQGR
+229 QLAKQMGETIHGN

-251 VVGDAALADGSAK
+251 VVGNGALVNAAPKLENLADV
-264 LQNLNDLSLPMAAP
+264 QMPMAAP
-278 LHKLLATANGEP
+278 LK
-290 TQLEYSSD
+290 
-298 DGDHT
+298 T
-303 LLVQPIAGSPWYLA
+303 LLNGVGNQPLETTYDSSEGEQTLFVQAIPGSPWYLA
-317 SDVPSSLLVQQTNSM
+317 SSLPTSLLKAQSHNM

-345 ILLLVLLG
+345 ILLLVSLG
-353 FIRNMMKRLGGLN
+353 FVRAMMKRLNVLN
-366 DNILALST
+366 SNIEALST
-374 GGADLTQRLPESK
+374 GGADLTQRLPASN

-392 AVAQSFNNFIEYL
+392 AVAQSFNKFISYL
-405 QGLMRQVGDS
+405 QGLLQQVGDS

-423 REIASGNAD
+423 REIASGNAN
-432 LSSRTEEQASSIVE
+432 LSSRTEDQASSIVE

-490 STMGAI
+490 TTMGEI
-496 NSSSRKVVDII
+496 HHSSRKVVDII

-568 NIDTGSQLVEQAG
+568 NIDTGSALVEQAG
-581 STMDELMQ
+581 QTMDELMK

-606 EQSMGIDQVNIAIN
+606 EQSLGIEQVNVAIT
-620 QLDSTTQQNAA
+620 QLDGTTQQNAV

-636 SSAAQAMEE
+636 SAAAQAMES
-645 QSVQLELVVNSF
+645 QSIQLEQVVQSF

>member
-1 MDRLKLSPCTP
+1 M
-12 LTRSGN
+12 
-18 RAFFESS
+18 F
-25 GVHMLKTT
+25 KTT
-33 QSRFTVILISF
+33 QSRFTATMIAF
-44 FLLLLLVTVVVIKQF
+44 FVALLLVTVWVINQF
-59 VAPQLTA
+59 VAPQLVDS
-66 NESQRVRYQVD
+66 ESRLVRYQVD
-77 ALAAN
+77 SLASG

-93 QRSITEA
+93 QRAITEA
-100 AGVMDSSTIDTLLP
+100 ASVMDSATIDTLLP
-114 VLVNQYQD
+114 TLVNQYQD
-122 VNVFGGGIWPLPN
+122 SNVFGGGIWPLPN
-135 RRDPAR
+135 RRDPAK
-141 EKFSSFFARD
+141 EKNSSFFARNA
-151 SSNQLKVNTF
+151 SNELQVNTY
-161 WNSAEAPKYYEQP
+161 WNSDAADKYWEQP
-174 WYKDGIAAPKGQ
+174 WYKDGLAAPKGQ

-209 YRDGT
+209 YRNGT
-214 AWGVATI
+214 VWGVATI

-229 HLARQMGEAIQGR
+229 QLAKQMGETIQGN

-251 VVGDAALADGSAK
+251 VVGNGALVNAAPKLENLADV
-264 LQNLNDLSLPMAAP
+264 QTPMAAP
-278 LHKLLATANGEP
+278 LKALLSGAGTQPLETTYDSSQGE
-290 TQLEYSSD
+290 Q
-298 DGDHT
+298 T
-303 LLVQPIAGSPWYLA
+303 LFLQAIPGSPWFLA
-317 SDVPSSLLVQQTNSM
+317 SSLPTSLLKAQSHNM

-345 ILLLVLLG
+345 ILLLVSLG
-353 FIRNMMKRLGGLN
+353 FVRAMMKRLSVLN
-366 DNILALST
+366 SNIEALST
-374 GGADLTQRLPESK
+374 GGADLTQRLPASN

-392 AVAQSFNNFIEYL
+392 AVAQSFNQFISYL
-405 QGLMRQVGDS
+405 QGLIQQVGDS

-423 REIASGNAD
+423 REIASGNAN
-432 LSSRTEEQASSIVE
+432 LSSRTEDQASSIVE

-475 SQVAARGTEVVRQVV
+475 SQVAARGSEVVRQVV
-490 STMGAI
+490 TTMGEI
-496 NSSSRKVVDII
+496 HHSSRKVVDII

-568 NIDTGSQLVEQAG
+568 NIDTGSALVEQAG
-581 STMDELMQ
+581 QTMDELMQ

-606 EQSMGIDQVNIAIN
+606 EQSMGIEQVNVAIT
-620 QLDSTTQQNAA
+620 QLDGTTQQNAV

-636 SSAAQAMEE
+636 SAAAQAMEA
-645 QSVQLELVVNSF
+645 QSTQLEQVVQSF

>member
-1 MDRLKLSPCTP
+1 M
-12 LTRSGN
+12 
-18 RAFFESS
+18 F
-25 GVHMLKTT
+25 KTT
-33 QSRFTVILISF
+33 QSRFTATMIAF
-44 FLLLLLVTVVVIKQF
+44 FVALLLVTVWVINQY
-59 VAPQLTA
+59 VAPQLVDS
-66 NESQRVRYQVD
+66 ESRLVRYQVD
-77 ALAAN
+77 SLASG

-93 QRSITEA
+93 QRAITEA
-100 AGVMDSSTIDTLLP
+100 ASVMDSATIDTLLP
-114 VLVNQYQD
+114 TLVNQYQD
-122 VNVFGGGIWPLPN
+122 SNVFGGGIWPLPN
-135 RRDPAR
+135 RRDPAK
-141 EKFSSFFARD
+141 EKDSSFFARNA
-151 SSNQLKVNTF
+151 SNELQVNTY
-161 WNSAEAPKYYEQP
+161 WNSDAADKYWEQP
-174 WYKDGIAAPKGQ
+174 WYKDGMAAPKGQ

-209 YRDGT
+209 YKNGT

-229 HLARQMGEAIQGR
+229 QLAKQMGETIQGN

-251 VVGDAALADGSAK
+251 VVGNGALVNAAPKLENLADV
-264 LQNLNDLSLPMAAP
+264 QMPMAAP
-278 LHKLLATANGEP
+278 LK
-290 TQLEYSSD
+290 
-298 DGDHT
+298 T
-303 LLVQPIAGSPWYLA
+303 LLNGVGNQPLETTYDSSEGEQTLFVQAIPGSPWYLA
-317 SDVPSSLLVQQTNSM
+317 SSLPTSLLKAQSHNM

-345 ILLLVLLG
+345 ILLLVSLG
-353 FIRNMMKRLGGLN
+353 FVRAMMKRLNVLN
-366 DNILALST
+366 SNIEALST
-374 GGADLTQRLPESK
+374 GGADLTQRLPASN

-392 AVAQSFNNFIEYL
+392 AVAQSFNQFISYL
-405 QGLMRQVGDS
+405 QGLLQQVGDS

-423 REIASGNAD
+423 REIASGNAN
-432 LSSRTEEQASSIVE
+432 LSSRTEDQASSIVE

-490 STMGAI
+490 TTMGEI
-496 NSSSRKVVDII
+496 HHSSRKVVDII

-568 NIDTGSQLVEQAG
+568 NIDTGSALVEQAG
-581 STMDELMQ
+581 QTMDELMK

-606 EQSMGIDQVNIAIN
+606 EQSLGIEQVNVAIT
-620 QLDSTTQQNAA
+620 QLDGTTQQNAV

-636 SSAAQAMEE
+636 SAAAQAMES
-645 QSVQLELVVNSF
+645 QSTQLERVVQSF

>member
-1 MDRLKLSPCTP
+1 
-12 LTRSGN
+12 
-18 RAFFESS
+18 
-25 GVHMLKTT
+25 MLKTT
-33 QSRFTVILISF
+33 QSRFTAVLVLF
-44 FLLLLLVTVVVIKQF
+44 FLVLMLITVVVIKQF
-59 VAPQLTA
+59 IAPQLTA
-66 NESQRVRYQVD
+66 NQSQLVRYQVD
-77 ALAAN
+77 ALATG

-93 QRSITEA
+93 QRAITEA
-100 AGVMDSSTIDTLLP
+100 ASVMESPAIDQMLP
-114 VLVNQYQD
+114 ALVNQYQD
-122 VNVFGGGIWPLPN
+122 SNVFGGGIWPLPN
-135 RRDPAR
+135 RRDPAK
-141 EKFSSFFARD
+141 EKDSSFFARNA
-151 SSNQLKVNTF
+151 SNQLQVNTY
-161 WNSAEAPKYYEQP
+161 WNSDAADKYWEQP
-174 WYKDGIAAPKGQ
+174 WYKDGMAAPKGQ

-214 AWGVATI
+214 VWGVATI

-229 HLARQMGEAIQGR
+229 HLAKEMGDAIQGR

-251 VVGDAALADGSAK
+251 VVGNAALVDGTPK
-264 LQNLNDLSLPMAAP
+264 LENLTDLQLPMAAP
-278 LHKLLATANGEP
+278 LKGLLSGVGSQPTETTFDGE
-290 TQLEYSSD
+290 
-298 DGDHT
+298 DGEHT
-303 LLVQPIAGSPWYLA
+303 LFLQAIPGSPWYLA
-317 SDVPSSLLVQQTNSM
+317 SDVPTSLLTAQAHSM
-332 LTRLGLVQIPLAV
+332 LTRLGLVQIPLAIV
-345 ILLLVLLG
+345 LLLVLLG
-353 FIRNMMKRLGGLN
+353 FIRSMMQRLNVLHR
-366 DNILALST
+366 NIDALAQ
-374 GGADLTQRLPESK
+374 GGADLTQRLPTSN

-392 AVAQSFNNFIEYL
+392 AVAQSFNHFIGYL

-423 REIASGNAD
+423 REIASGNAN
-432 LSSRTEEQASSIVE
+432 LSSRTEDQASSIVE

-467 ANQLAGDA
+467 ANQLAGNA

-490 STMGAI
+490 STMGEI
-496 NSSSRKVVDII
+496 HHSSRKVVDII

-568 NIDTGSQLVEQAG
+568 NIDAGSQLVEQAG
-581 STMDELMQ
+581 ETMDELMQ

-606 EQSMGIDQVNIAIN
+606 EQSMGIEQVNVAIT
-620 QLDSTTQQNAA
+620 QLDGTTQQNAA

-636 SSAAQAMEE
+636 SAAAQAMEE
-645 QSVQLELVVNSF
+645 QSVQLEQVVQSF